1 MTIYHLTPAARA
13 DLADIWDYTEE
24 RWGVVQAERYMRQIE
39 QVFQA
44 LIDGICISYDA
55 EEIRAGY
62 RRAIVGRHMI
72 YYRKKD
78 ERIMIVRILHQ
89 SMDVDGQLG

>member
-13 DLADIWDYTEE
+13 DLTGIWDYTEE
-24 RWGVVQAERYMRQIE
+24 RWGVVQAERYTRQIE

-44 LIDGICISYDA
+44 LSDGTGISYDA
-55 EEIRAGY
+55 EEIRSGY
-62 RRAIVGRHMI
+62 RKAIVGRHMV
-72 YYRKKD
+72 YFRTED
-78 ERIMIVRILHQ
+78 DQIVVIRILHQ